1 LNIKNQKIISVLI
14 AGGKSRRFGGG
25 IKTLTKINGESIFEK
40 IIDVLKKQNTNILIN
55 SNYKNEVFHKTNFP
69 IIEDLD
75 NNFQGPLAGIYACMK
90 WLNKKKFNTD
100 WLLTVPSDTPFLPNN
115 LLEIFKSKLKNKTNI
130 LIARSNGKIH
140 PIIGMWNI
148 SLYKNLKNELK
159 SENRKIMEWVY
170 KNNFDFVDFNN
181 RNYDPFFNINT
192 KEDIV
197 EAQNI
202 DKIIKSSIE

>member
-1 LNIKNQKIISVLI
+1 MNIENQNIVSVLI
-14 AGGKSRRFGGG
+14 AGGQSRRFGGG
-25 IKTLTKINGESIFEK
+25 IKTLTKINGRSIFEK
-40 IIDVLKKQNTNILIN
+40 IIDVLNKQNTKIIIN
-55 SNYKNEVFHKTNFP
+55 SNFKNENFLKTNFP
-69 IIEDLD
+69 IIEDL
-75 NNFQGPLAGIYACMK
+75 NKNFQGPLAGIYSCMN
-90 WLNKKKFNTD
+90 WLNKQKLNTD

-115 LLEIFKSKLKNKTNI
+115 LLEIFKSKLNNKKNI

-148 SLYKNLKNELK
+148 SLYNNLKEELK

-170 KNNFDFVDFNN
+170 KNNFDFVDFHN

>member
-1 LNIKNQKIISVLI
+1 MNIKNQKIISVLI

>member
-1 LNIKNQKIISVLI
+1 MNIKNQKIISVLI

-148 SLYKNLKNELK
+148 SLYNNLKNELE

>member
-1 LNIKNQKIISVLI
+1 MNIKNQKIISVLI

-40 IIDVLKKQNTNILIN
+40 IINVLNKQNTKILIN
-55 SNYKNEVFHKTNFP
+55 SNYKNEVFLNTNFP
-69 IIEDLD
+69 IIEDLN

-90 WLNKKKFNTD
+90 WLNKQKLNTD

-148 SLYKNLKNELK
+148 SLYNNLKNELE

>member
-1 LNIKNQKIISVLI
+1 MNIKNQKIISVLI

-40 IIDVLKKQNTNILIN
+40 IINVLNKQNTKILIN
-55 SNYKNEVFHKTNFP
+55 SNYKNEVFLNTNFP
-69 IIEDLD
+69 IIEDLN

-90 WLNKKKFNTD
+90 WLNKQKLNTD

-148 SLYKNLKNELK
+148 SLYNNLKNELK

>member
-1 LNIKNQKIISVLI
+1 MNIKNQKIISVLI

-90 WLNKKKFNTD
+90 WLNKQKLNTD